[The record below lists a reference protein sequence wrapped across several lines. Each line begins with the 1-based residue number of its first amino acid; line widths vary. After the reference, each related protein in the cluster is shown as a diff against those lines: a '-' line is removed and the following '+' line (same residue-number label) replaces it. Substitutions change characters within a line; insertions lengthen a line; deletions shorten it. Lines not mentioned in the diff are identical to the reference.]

1 MDALDVEKPWDCF
14 DTNSEASKESQTMD
28 SSAEEEQL
36 KAEAALLGSLME
48 SASVCKPSEQ
58 SDSSQSDQEQ
68 NKESKQKESGHSS
81 DSIKHTENSDRTDSS
96 LSSSKD
102 GVKRPFQLNDNMKK
116 GLSMLAYP
124 SKGARP
130 RSKPR
135 NKGPQQSQTKS
146 KCRITIGETLEKVQD
161 IRNSM
166 GETSKKLEPSECGI
180 MEGQSTVLR
189 DTGEV
194 KVPLPALSDNAE
206 AGGIDVTSESGEVKA
221 QVREKENLTTANA
234 VSLQSKGGG
243 TASPTTTAEERMP
256 LAAKPRA
263 TATRFKL
270 TPRMW
275 ELLRFTF
282 SHEHFPTSVHMARLA
297 KMMGIQWS
305 QVRNWF
311 TNRRVENKKAG
322 IFPRD
327 KVLTDCPYC
336 GVSLK
341 TEAEQKGHLFASHHV
356 KSILG
361 PEFVGDLEPIKW
373 KKFPTSINAI
383 NKLSGARVLAIGYS
397 ADTEVDSQETL
408 TGALESSTHTSD
420 TLLEALAADSGKS
433 KSRRLRKTWQ
443 ESMGLQPESQGTSGH
458 PKSISSSAK
467 GTKEMSPLPHSS
479 TSPSQKSDSV
489 VYLKMESGE
498 EKAIAT
504 KDCEEKAED
513 SVNIQ
518 SDRLLPN
525 RTVSCASLA
534 AALPV
539 VHPGDPCTSK
549 SNTTQ
554 ESEKTQIPKTE
565 KEETDIETI
574 QVDQPQR
581 SHCIVSDSREN
592 VDTDLNVKTLTAV
605 ASTPQELLCSD
616 SSAGKDAQEAEK
628 AGLDIEEG
636 KKKNALQKTKTI
648 ESNKIYG
655 GNSSANS
662 LSPPKVILQKENV
675 LVNSGRESGTG
686 PKPSTGLST
695 SDATIPEVPTS
706 LDIKEN
712 TKYFPKYAWNRIE
725 PIRYKL
731 QENVGDEYVNIG
743 YQCPTCNKVFVTEW
757 QMMKHSITH
766 FKFQCDVCEQSF
778 SSEGSLKDHLHEH
791 LTSAYEDEK
800 YYCQFSCKTCHS
812 LKCECFEPLYFKAE
826 EILRTYKRPQKARR
840 SSKVFLSKPNSG
852 PNDHLRVTLGSYKKS
867 LQQMHLGS
875 KMKGTQHQSQ
885 AGQQVLLR
893 NVNHPLQKNKMGHGT
908 VNSDQQTISGVN
920 LTRLRGEVPNSEENQ
935 GYNEYSSTGL
945 PALSVR
951 NDLLITT
958 PEGAISETH
967 PMTLPMDLK
976 TKPDRRRRPPGSR
989 KRTAKLSSNFIYKDT
1004 DFYFMCEM
1012 CDASFLSKA
1021 ELSEHMFF
1029 HRLKSRSRRGEKRRL
1044 TESVQEEE
1052 NAAKRFKEEDLQMN
1066 EEVVT
1071 INVGGFERFKC
1082 PLCKG
1087 HFASVTDLNRHRTQA
1102 HKDNEIIPSVNETIP
1117 VPCLEMLQCNFCN
1130 RLYRRER
1137 ELRRHLKH
1145 DCLAAP
1151 EDLKNK
1157 LSVGIS
1163 LTSLHEMGDGPYY
1176 SKVQR
1181 NSDEALVHHEYGT
1194 RMSPHKG
1201 PITCKYCLTVTR
1213 REAEMK
1219 RHIWKYC
1226 TKIPKAIIK
1235 MFKDGA
1241 SLEELGF
1248 ITGSVKVEPVTETVT
1263 GPLTKSVAPTNEA
1276 MDVDIESPVLTSEP
1290 LLPNQTPAVPV
1301 INPTSFATSSKSK
1314 GPLICTYC
1322 GIWYF
1327 REVSLLKHMKE
1338 RCIKISSE
1346 EKELLQMGAG
1356 LCTYT
1361 PEVTPEVCGP
1371 SEKQG
1376 TFKIVNRNQLPLT
1389 PVKKEDPESQ
1399 ETSPVPNQQEELQP
1413 VKLELEEASPPVEM
1427 SPPKSPL
1434 KAPVEITPPS
1444 QPPAPK
1450 AAGRKNSR
1458 CRRCH
1463 DTYSSQEAVLAHSSV
1478 HHGPKKGF
1486 YKCKLCQVKIAKY
1499 KQLREHVWEHTNE
1512 TPYKCHLCDT
1522 KFRTSDSIIEH
1533 LDSLHNYKEIN
1544 ERNLYKW
1551 LPGRNGRYREIKDVN
1566 KSAEREETLVDM
1578 DASLDSLAEV
1588 MVVTDKDIWSGR
1600 NSDNASPR
1608 KRSTHNVSESESSSV
1623 ESSPVGQKTNIKNKS
1638 ETQTTPPSSVGVTP
1652 KDGKAVFTTPEKNQ
1666 SDKGKVSRSPGKGNQ
1681 CVSQEGK
1688 PSQQNKD
1695 GRIATVESEDSDS
1708 MRSIADESSEKTTNE
1723 GSNQVKTVR
1732 RRVRKKIIPPELS
1745 KSKENQN
1752 TKKRIKPNV
1761 SESPENQETTERNH
1775 EVTEPSRKVALN
1787 SEGNDSGGEVD
1798 AGSSV
1803 EGSAKRTAV
1812 PESPAGKGR
1821 AHKNH
1826 SKTLNVNVEGS
1837 EDNGDGLLSCMENL
1851 ESVIETV
1858 QLTDNYLSS

>member
-1 MDALDVEKPWDCF
+1 M
-14 DTNSEASKESQTMD
+14 
-28 SSAEEEQL
+28 
-36 KAEAALLGSLME
+36 
-48 SASVCKPSEQ
+48 
-58 SDSSQSDQEQ
+58 
-68 NKESKQKESGHSS
+68 
-81 DSIKHTENSDRTDSS
+81 
-96 LSSSKD
+96 
-102 GVKRPFQLNDNMKK
+102 
-116 GLSMLAYP
+116 
-124 SKGARP
+124 
-130 RSKPR
+130 
-135 NKGPQQSQTKS
+135 
-146 KCRITIGETLEKVQD
+146 
-161 IRNSM
+161 
-166 GETSKKLEPSECGI
+166 
-180 MEGQSTVLR
+180 
-189 DTGEV
+189 
-194 KVPLPALSDNAE
+194 
-206 AGGIDVTSESGEVKA
+206 
-221 QVREKENLTTANA
+221 
-234 VSLQSKGGG
+234 
-243 TASPTTTAEERMP
+243 
-256 LAAKPRA
+256 
-263 TATRFKL
+263 
-270 TPRMW
+270 
-275 ELLRFTF
+275 
-282 SHEHFPTSVHMARLA
+282 
-297 KMMGIQWS
+297 
-305 QVRNWF
+305 
-311 TNRRVENKKAG
+311 
-322 IFPRD
+322 
-327 KVLTDCPYC
+327 
-336 GVSLK
+336 
-341 TEAEQKGHLFASHHV
+341 
-356 KSILG
+356 
-361 PEFVGDLEPIKW
+361 
-373 KKFPTSINAI
+373 
-383 NKLSGARVLAIGYS
+383 LAIGYS
-397 ADTEVDSQETL
+397 ADTEADSQETL

-420 TLLEALAADSGKS
+420 TLLEALATDSGKT
-433 KSRRLRKTWQ
+433 KSRKLRKTWQ
-443 ESMGLQPESQGTSGH
+443 ESMGLQPKSQGSSGH
-458 PKSISSSAK
+458 PKVISSPAK
-467 GTKEMSPLPHSS
+467 GTKELSPLPHSS
-479 TSPSQKSDSV
+479 LSPSQRSDSV

-504 KDCEEKAED
+504 KDSEEKAED
-513 SVNIQ
+513 SGSIH

-534 AALPV
+534 ETFPV
-539 VHPGDPCTSK
+539 VYPGDPCTSK
-549 SNTTQ
+549 SNISQ
-554 ESEKTQIPKTE
+554 EVEKSQIPKTE

-581 SHCIVSDSREN
+581 SHCIVGGSQEN
-592 VDTDLNVKTLTAV
+592 VDTELNIKTLTAV
-605 ASTPQELLCSD
+605 PSTPQELLCSD
-616 SSAGKDAQEAEK
+616 LSSSKDALEVEK
-628 AGLDIEEG
+628 AGINVEEG
-636 KKKNALQKTKTI
+636 KKKNVLQKTKTND
-648 ESNKIYG
+648 SSKIYNC
-655 GNSSANS
+655 NSSANS
-662 LSPPKVILQKENV
+662 LSPPKVISQKENI
-675 LVNSGRESGTG
+675 LVDVARESGSK
-686 PKPSTGLST
+686 PKSSTGLST
-695 SDATIPEVPTS
+695 LDATIPDVPSS

-791 LTSAYEDEK
+791 LTTAYEDEK
-800 YYCQFSCKTCHS
+800 YYCQFSCKICHS
-812 LKCECFEPLYFKAE
+812 LKCECFEPLYIKAE

-867 LQQMHLGS
+867 LQQMHFGS
-875 KMKGTQHQSQ
+875 KTKGTQHQTSQ
-885 AGQQVLLR
+885 ATQQVLLR
-893 NVNHPLQKNKMGHGT
+893 NMSHPLQKTNIGHIGT
-908 VNSDQQTISGVN
+908 VNSDQEIIGGVN

-935 GYNEYSSTGL
+935 GYHEYSSTGL

-967 PMTLPMDLK
+967 LVTLPMDMK
-976 TKPDRRRRPPGSR
+976 TKPDRRRRPLGSR

-1052 NAAKRFKEEDLQMN
+1052 NTAKRFKEEDLQIN

-1102 HKDNEIIPSVNETIP
+1102 HKDNEIIPSVNESIA

-1181 NSDEALVHHEYGT
+1181 NSDDASVHHEYGT

-1201 PITCKYCLTVTR
+1201 PITCRYCLTVTR

-1226 TKIPKAIIK
+1226 NKIPKAVIK

-1248 ITGSVKVEPVTETVT
+1248 ITGSVKVEPVTETVISHL
-1263 GPLTKSVAPTNEA
+1263 PKPIAPTSET
-1276 MDVDIESPVLTSEP
+1276 MDVDIESPALTSEP

-1338 RCIKISSE
+1338 RCIKISLE

-1389 PVKKEDPESQ
+1389 PVKKEDPEPQ
-1399 ETSPVPNQQEELQP
+1399 ETSPVLNQQEELQP
-1413 VKLELEEASPPVEM
+1413 VKLEPEETGPQVEM

-1434 KAPVEITPPS
+1434 KVPLEKVTPS

-1450 AAGRKNSR
+1450 ARKNSR

-1463 DTYSSQEAVLAHSSV
+1463 DTYSSHEAVLAHSSV

-1551 LPGRNGRYREIKDVN
+1551 LPGRNGKYREIKEVN
-1566 KSAEREETLVDM
+1566 KSAEREETLVDVN
-1578 DASLDSLAEV
+1578 ASLDSLAEV
-1588 MVVTDKDIWSGR
+1588 MVVTDKDIWTGR
-1600 NSDNASPR
+1600 SSDSASPR
-1608 KRSTHNVSESESSSV
+1608 KKSTHNVSGSESSSV
-1623 ESSPVGQKTNIKNKS
+1623 ESSPVGQKTNVRDKS
-1638 ETQTTPPSSVGVTP
+1638 ETLTTPPPGVGTTQ
-1652 KDGKAVFTTPEKNQ
+1652 KDGKAVFATPEELQ
-1666 SDKGKVSRSPGKGNQ
+1666 SDKGKVSRSPGKGNLS
-1681 CVSQEGK
+1681 VSPEEK
-1688 PSQQNKD
+1688 LSQQSK
-1695 GRIATVESEDSDS
+1695 GERIPVVAVESEDSDCM
-1708 MRSIADESSEKTTNE
+1708 MRSITDESSEKTTSE

-1732 RRVRKKIIPPELS
+1732 RRVRKKSVPPELS
-1745 KSKENQN
+1745 KCKENQN
-1752 TKKRIKPNV
+1752 TRKRIKPSA
-1761 SESPENQETTERNH
+1761 SESPRNKETTKQIH
-1775 EVTEPSRKVALN
+1775 EVAESSRKVALN
-1787 SEGNDSGGEVD
+1787 SEDKSSSGEMNTDSSED
-1798 AGSSV
+1798 
-1803 EGSAKRTAV
+1803 ERAKKTAV
-1812 PESPAGKGR
+1812 PGSPPGKGR
-1821 AHKNH
+1821 ADKDN
-1826 SKTLNVNVEGS
+1826 SKKLDISVEGS
-1837 EDNGDGLLSCMENL
+1837 EDNGDGLLSCVENL

>member
-1 MDALDVEKPWDCF
+1 MDAVDIEKLWDCF
-14 DTNSEASKESQTMD
+14 DTNSEASQESQAMD
-28 SSAEEEQL
+28 SPAEEERL
-36 KAEAALLGSLME
+36 KTDAALLDSLLD
-48 SASVCKPSEQ
+48 SVSVCKPAEQ

-68 NKESKQKESGHSS
+68 NKNSKKRESDYSG
-81 DSIKHTENSDRTDSS
+81 DSVKHIGISDRTEPCP
-96 LSSSKD
+96 SSSKD

-124 SKGARP
+124 SKRPRP

-135 NKGPQQSQTKS
+135 NKGPQQSQAKS

-166 GETSKKLEPSECGI
+166 GESSTGPETSNDSASIED
-180 MEGQSTVLR
+180 QSAILR
-189 DTGEV
+189 D
-194 KVPLPALSDNAE
+194 P
-206 AGGIDVTSESGEVKA
+206 
-221 QVREKENLTTANA
+221 
-234 VSLQSKGGG
+234 
-243 TASPTTTAEERMP
+243 EERLP

-263 TATRFKL
+263 PGTRFKL
-270 TPRMW
+270 TSRMW

-282 SHEHFPTSVHMARLA
+282 THEHFPTSVHMARLA

-336 GVSLK
+336 DVSLK

-397 ADTEVDSQETL
+397 ADTEADSQETL
-408 TGALESSTHTSD
+408 TGALESTTHTSD
-420 TLLEALAADSGKS
+420 TLLEALAVDSSRSKS
-433 KSRRLRKTWQ
+433 KRLRKTWQ
-443 ESMGLQPESQGTSGH
+443 ESMGLQPEPQGSPEQSKGTSS
-458 PKSISSSAK
+458 PAK
-467 GTKEMSPLPHSS
+467 GTKDKSPSLHSS
-479 TSPSQKSDSV
+479 PSLSQRNDSV
-489 VYLKMESGE
+489 VYLKMEDGE

-504 KDCEEKAED
+504 EDREEKVED
-513 SVNIQ
+513 SAIIK
-518 SDRLLPN
+518 SDRFLLNKTGAP
-525 RTVSCASLA
+525 VPDG
-534 AALPV
+534 LPV

-549 SNTTQ
+549 SNMSQ
-554 ESEKTQIPKTE
+554 EAEQPQIPKTE
-565 KEETDIETI
+565 KEETDTETI
-574 QVDQPQR
+574 QVDQPQK
-581 SHCIVSDSREN
+581 SPCIVGGS
-592 VDTDLNVKTLTAV
+592 
-605 ASTPQELLCSD
+605 Q
-616 SSAGKDAQEAEK
+616 DA
-628 AGLDIEEG
+628 DIELNAKSPTVVPSIPQVKPFPCDPSSDKGFQEVE
-636 KKKNALQKTKTI
+636 KKLLKNDESKKRNIPQKAKTV
-648 ESNKIYG
+648 ELSKVYNSNPSV
-655 GNSSANS
+655 NSF
-662 LSPPKVILQKENV
+662 SPPKVTSQKESISDV
-675 LVNSGRESGTG
+675 AIESRTKPNTG
-686 PKPSTGLST
+686 TGLST
-695 SDATIPEVPTS
+695 VDTTIPEVPGS
-706 LDIKEN
+706 LDVKEN
-712 TKYFPKYAWNRIE
+712 SKYFPKYAWNRIE
-725 PIRYKL
+725 PMRYKL
-731 QENVGDEYVNIG
+731 QENVGDEFVNIG

-757 QMMKHSITH
+757 QMMKHSIAH
-766 FKFQCDVCEQSF
+766 FKFQCAVCEQSF

-826 EILRTYKRPQKARR
+826 EILRTYKRPQMARR

-867 LQQMHLGS
+867 LQQMHLGN
-875 KMKGTQHQSQ
+875 KTKGAQHHVNQ
-885 AGQQVLLR
+885 AAQQLLLR
-893 NVNHPLQKNKMGHGT
+893 NMNHPLQKNKVGHVGT
-908 VNSDQQTISGVN
+908 ENSDHQIIGGVN
-920 LTRLRGEVPNSEENQ
+920 LTRMQGEAHKPEENQ
-935 GYNEYSSTGL
+935 GYHEYSGTGV

-967 PMTLPMDLK
+967 PVTLPTDSK
-976 TKPDRRRRPPGSR
+976 AKPDRRRRQPGSQ

-1044 TESVQEEE
+1044 AESMQEEE
-1052 NAAKRFKEEDLQMN
+1052 NAAKRFKEEDLQIN

-1071 INVGGFERFKC
+1071 INVGGFERYKC

-1087 HFASVTDLNRHRTQA
+1087 HFASITDLNRHRTQA
-1102 HKDNEIIPSVNETIP
+1102 HKENEIIPSVNETIP
-1117 VPCLEMLQCNFCN
+1117 VPCLEMLQCSFCN

-1157 LSVGIS
+1157 LSIGIS
-1163 LTSLHEMGDGPYY
+1163 LTSLHEMGDGPYF

-1181 NSDEALVHHEYGT
+1181 NADDTTAHHEYGT

-1219 RHIWKYC
+1219 RHVWKYC
-1226 TKIPKAIIK
+1226 TKIPKAVIK
-1235 MFKDGA
+1235 RFKDGA

-1248 ITGSVKVEPVTETVT
+1248 ITGKVKVEPVTETVT
-1263 GPLTKSVAPTNEA
+1263 SPNPKPITPTDETL
-1276 MDVDIESPVLTSEP
+1276 DIDIETQAPSREPVF
-1290 LLPNQTPAVPV
+1290 PNQTPAVPV
-1301 INPTSFATSSKSK
+1301 INPVSFATSSKSK

-1327 REVSLLKHMKE
+1327 REISLLKHMRE
-1338 RCIKISSE
+1338 RCIKISLE

-1361 PEVTPEVCGP
+1361 PEVTPEICGP

-1376 TFKIVNRNQLPLT
+1376 TFKIVNRNQCPLT
-1389 PVKKEDPESQ
+1389 PVKKEDPEPQ
-1399 ETSPVPNQQEELQP
+1399 ETTSPVVNQQEELQA
-1413 VKLELEEASPPVEM
+1413 VKIEPEETTLQMEM
-1427 SPPKSPL
+1427 SPPKSPV
-1434 KAPVEITPPS
+1434 KIPAEMSPRKSPVKIPAEMSPPS
-1444 QPPAPK
+1444 QTPAPK
-1450 AAGRKNSR
+1450 ATGRKNSR

-1463 DTYSSQEAVLAHSSV
+1463 DTYSSHEAVLAHSSV

-1486 YKCKLCQVKIAKY
+1486 YKCKLCQAKIAKY

-1551 LPGRNGRYREIKDVN
+1551 LPGRNGKYREIKEVI

-1600 NSDNASPR
+1600 NIDGASPR
-1608 KRSTHNVSESESSSV
+1608 KKSTHNVSGSESSSV
-1623 ESSPVGQKTNIKNKS
+1623 ETSPVNKNKT
-1638 ETQTTPPSSVGVTP
+1638 ETSTTTPVKVEVPQKEGKGVSPRPEEP
-1652 KDGKAVFTTPEKNQ
+1652 KCENV
-1666 SDKGKVSRSPGKGNQ
+1666 KVSKSPGKGNPG
-1681 CVSQEGK
+1681 VEQEGK
-1688 PSQQNKD
+1688 QSQQTKD
-1695 GRIATVESEDSDS
+1695 ERIPEASVENEDSDS
-1708 MRSIADESSEKTTNE
+1708 RRKSIDESSGNTT
-1723 GSNQVKTVR
+1723 SNQVKTVR
-1732 RRVRKKIIPPELS
+1732 KRVRKKSIPPEPS
-1745 KSKENQN
+1745 NSKENQN
-1752 TKKRIKPNV
+1752 TKKKGKPNA
-1761 SESPENQETTERNH
+1761 SKSPESREQKKRF
-1775 EVTEPSRKVALN
+1775 VITEPSGKVAEN
-1787 SEGNDSGGEVD
+1787 SENNHSSGKIDIDSFKD
-1798 AGSSV
+1798 KN
-1803 EGSAKRTAV
+1803 AKMTVV
-1812 PESPAGKGR
+1812 PENPTGKGPADR
-1821 AHKNH
+1821 DN
-1826 SKTLNVNVEGS
+1826 SKRLDVSADGS
-1837 EDNGDGLLSCMENL
+1837 EDNGDGLLSCVENL

-1858 QLTDNYLSS
+1858 QITDKYLSS